1 MDHIVLPFGD
11 RHTLLCF
18 DKGELTPLSTFPLF
32 PLSSRVEISGGFLVT
47 FAACK
52 SALIVQDW
60 LQTGRVGLPEIIE
73 LPKGVI
79 GESILVTNEDELFV
93 GGKSNRPWLGRMRL
107 QDPIR
112 SWVSVLSDKDLENA
126 YEKGIDALS
135 LSFGGEFGPRII
147 AYDNLM
153 LPLYA
158 WIIDATQHGWSNP
171 KRVEIEPEYTY
182 EHIISAYATDDYVYL
197 ITRGINHGKTMQ
209 FLRRFDKNMHESTL
223 LWAETKND
231 CWSKEFE
238 DGKMY
243 ESGEEWLQVT
253 ATEDGVVLIAA
264 GSAGLGIYNPTNC
277 EINYLGRAGQSAR
290 FISLIELD
298 SSVAVAFESKDRPL
312 PYQWEIEVF
321 STDGSAK
328 FSYMQLNSQEFR
340 IVK

>member
-1 MDHIVLPFGD
+1 MEHIILPFGD
-11 RHTLLCF
+11 RHTLLSF
-18 DKGELTPLSTFPLF
+18 NEGKLTPLTTFPLF
-32 PLSSRVEISGGFLVT
+32 SLSNRVEIGSVFLVT

-52 SALIVQDW
+52 SALIIQDW

-73 LPKGVI
+73 LPKGI
-79 GESILVTNEDELFV
+79 TGESILLTNEDELFV
-93 GGKSNRPWLGRMRL
+93 GGKSDRPWLGRMRL

-112 SWVSVLSDKDLENA
+112 SWVSVLSDKDLENV

-158 WIIDATQHGWSNP
+158 WIIDKTQHGWSNP

-182 EHIISAYATDDYVYL
+182 EHIISAYATDEYVFL
-197 ITRGINHGKTMQ
+197 ITRGVNHGKTMQ
-209 FLRRFDKNMHESTL
+209 FLRRFDKNMQESSL

-243 ESGEEWLQVT
+243 QDEEEWLQVM

-277 EINYLGRAGQSAR
+277 EINYLGLEGQSAR
-290 FISLIELD
+290 FISLIDLD
-298 SSVAVAFESKDRPL
+298 TSVAVAFKNEYQPI

-321 STDGSAK
+321 SINN
-328 FSYMQLNSQEFR
+328 FSKTSRIQLNPYEF
-340 IVK
+340 K

>member
-1 MDHIVLPFGD
+1 MEHIILPFGD
-11 RHTLLCF
+11 RHTLLSF
-18 DKGELTPLSTFPLF
+18 NEGKLTPLTTFPLF
-32 PLSSRVEISGGFLVT
+32 SLSNRVEIGSVFLVT

-52 SALIVQDW
+52 SALIIQDW

-73 LPKGVI
+73 LPKGI
-79 GESILVTNEDELFV
+79 TGESILLTNEDELFV
-93 GGKSNRPWLGRMRL
+93 GGKSDRPWLGRMRL

-112 SWVSVLSDKDLENA
+112 SWVSVLSDKDLENV

-158 WIIDATQHGWSNP
+158 WIIDKKQHGWSNP

-182 EHIISAYATDDYVYL
+182 EHIISAYATDEYVFL
-197 ITRGINHGKTMQ
+197 ITRGVNHGKTMQ
-209 FLRRFDKNMHESTL
+209 FLRRFDKNMQESSL

-243 ESGEEWLQVT
+243 QDDEEWLQVM

-264 GSAGLGIYNPTNC
+264 GSAGLGIYKPTNC
-277 EINYLGRAGQSAR
+277 EINYLGREGQSAR
-290 FISLIELD
+290 FISLIDLD
-298 SSVAVAFESKDRPL
+298 TSVAVAFKNENQPI

-321 STDGSAK
+321 SINN
-328 FSYMQLNSQEFR
+328 FSKTSRIQLNPYEF
-340 IVK
+340 K

>member
-1 MDHIVLPFGD
+1 MEHIILPFGD
-11 RHTLLCF
+11 RHTLLSF
-18 DKGELTPLSTFPLF
+18 NEGKLTPLTTFPLF
-32 PLSSRVEISGGFLVT
+32 SLSNRVEIGSVFLVT

-52 SALIVQDW
+52 SALIIQDW

-73 LPKGVI
+73 LPKGI
-79 GESILVTNEDELFV
+79 TGESILLTNEDELFV
-93 GGKSNRPWLGRMRL
+93 GGKSDRPWLGRMRL
-107 QDPIR
+107 QDPNR
-112 SWVSVLSDKDLENA
+112 SWVSVLSDKDLETA

-135 LSFGGEFGPRII
+135 LSFSGEFGPRII

-158 WIIDATQHGWSNP
+158 WIIDKTQHGWSNP

-182 EHIISAYATDDYVYL
+182 EHIISAYATDEYVYL
-197 ITRGINHGKTMQ
+197 ITRGTNHGKTMQ
-209 FLRRFDKNMHESTL
+209 FLRRFDKNMEESSL

-243 ESGEEWLQVT
+243 QDEEEWLQVM

-277 EINYLGRAGQSAR
+277 EINYLGREGQSAR
-290 FISLIELD
+290 FISLIDLD
-298 SSVAVAFESKDRPL
+298 TSVAVAFKNENQPI

-321 STDGSAK
+321 STND
-328 FSYMQLNSQEFR
+328 FSKTPSFY
-340 IVK
+340 IG